1 MPRTSL
7 RSPSATIIFHDLT
20 SQDDWSIL
28 SLSTESTGLL
38 NVSAKEKILAKEDT
52 RLALIRA
59 GRKIIVEKG
68 YNHAGIQEILQAVG
82 VPKGS
87 FYHFFSNKEE
97 FGLAI
102 IDYDSQMHDRIVEHY
117 LNDASLSPLN
127 RLKRYF
133 AFKVEE
139 FETLQY
145 REGCLFGNL
154 SQEMADQNEPFRL
167 KLQEATDRWRD
178 QFAECIQAAQNR
190 GEISTEYPAKV
201 LSEFCL
207 NSWEGALLKMKV
219 SKSDAPLKNYIQ
231 FMFGVILK

>member
-1 MPRTSL
+1 MNEE
-7 RSPSATIIFHDLT
+7 A
-20 SQDDWSIL
+20 
-28 SLSTESTGLL
+28 
-38 NVSAKEKILAKEDT
+38 LAKKDT
-52 RLALIRA
+52 RLALIKA
-59 GRKIIVEKG
+59 GRQFIVEKG

-87 FYHFFSNKEE
+87 FYHFFGSKEE

-102 IDYDSQMHDRIVEHY
+102 IDYDSQMHDRIVEQY
-117 LNDASLSPLN
+117 LNDPSLSPMN

-154 SQEMADQNEPFRL
+154 SQEMADQNELFRL

-178 QFAECIQAAQNR
+178 QFAECIQAAQTI
-190 GEISTEYPAKV
+190 GEISTEYQAKM

-219 SKSDAPLKNYIQ
+219 SKSDAPLKNYMQ